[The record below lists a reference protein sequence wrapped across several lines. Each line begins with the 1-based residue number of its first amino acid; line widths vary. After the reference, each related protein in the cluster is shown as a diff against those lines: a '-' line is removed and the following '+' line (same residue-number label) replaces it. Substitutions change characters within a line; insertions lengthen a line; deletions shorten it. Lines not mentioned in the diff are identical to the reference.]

1 MGTFQ
6 ATDCGGRV
14 GNRLQ
19 QAQRQLCNR
28 HAILSGEDAMRKSI
42 VILLTVLLVPLLL
55 LASGTTQA
63 KPTNERGIYGTVYF
77 DGEPV
82 RGARVYLTR
91 FDYSSLEWDFLSEF
105 ITDQSGFYLF
115 SNVDSL
121 AQDQAYVVGFIN
133 GRFHPEYV
141 IFWNGP
147 IIKTYTEGDYVHG
160 GDFDIKN
167 VPLIG
172 PKSGTVAEF
181 PVTFTWGNRG
191 VEGDTYRVVIENA
204 YPYLGIGGWSSP
216 ELGNVDSYTIS
227 TTPPGLS
234 GECIWSVVIINEPN
248 GRGYPFE
255 LHFDITFP
263 WVDYLP
269 AVIGS
274 T

>member
-1 MGTFQ
+1 
-6 ATDCGGRV
+6 
-14 GNRLQ
+14 
-19 QAQRQLCNR
+19 
-28 HAILSGEDAMRKSI
+28 MRKSI

-121 AQDQAYVVGFIN
+121 AQDQVYFVQYRN
-133 GRFHPEYV
+133 GGPFDPDYV
-141 IFWNGP
+141 ISWAGP
-147 IIKTYTEGDYVHG
+147 IIETYTEGDYVHG

-167 VPLIG
+167 APLIG
-172 PKSGTVAEF
+172 PKPGTVAEF

-191 VEGDTYRVVIENA
+191 VEGDTYRVVINNT
-204 YPYLGIGGWSSP
+204 YPYLGVGSWSSP

-234 GECIWSVVIINEPN
+234 GRCRWIVLIINEPN
-248 GRGYPFE
+248 GYGYPFE
-255 LHFDITFP
+255 IDFYITFP

-269 AVIGS
+269 AMIGS
-274 T
+274 TQLS